1 MHEPA
6 LPGAPPRE
14 FEEYRLIRLLGRGAM
29 GEVFLAHDT
38 ALDRPVAIKFIAGI
52 EPDARARQRFF
63 LEARAIA
70 RVRHPN
76 VVAIHRI
83 GEVRR
88 RPYLVSEYVAGTGL
102 DALDKPVPPRSAL
115 AIACGL
121 ARGLA
126 AAHRQGVLHR
136 DIKPANAVLEH
147 DGTVKLLDFGL
158 AELTDPRAQ
167 QDAVA
172 QLPAL
177 AEPLAP
183 DGAPAATAAHRLGS
197 PGAPPSAGAT
207 VSLSSTGSGLSD
219 RQTSSTLDTDAPRTF
234 SRRRRI
240 AGTPLYMAPEL
251 WGGAPASP
259 RSDIYALGA
268 LLYELCAGAA
278 PHEGVAAADL
288 PRVACEVDAQPLIEV
303 APTVDAALAGVI
315 QRCLARRPSE
325 RFASGDDLCSA
336 FEALVAPRR
345 TSSGE
350 RPYRGLLA
358 FDAQHSAMFYGRSAE
373 VRALLDRLRVES
385 FVLVTGDS
393 GVGKSSLCRAG
404 LLPAAALER
413 LDGRPRWATIE
424 LVPGKQPLLSLASA
438 FAALLDT
445 SEGELARALHRDP
458 AELGRR
464 LRERPSDTATLVLVD
479 QLEEIL
485 TLPEPSEAA
494 LAALALGGVAIRA
507 SGVRLV
513 ATARSDFLTR
523 LTSLPELGDHVARS
537 LFLVRAMS
545 EADLREAIVGP
556 ALAAGFRFERDET
569 VDEFVV
575 AARSAPGGLPL
586 LQFTLA
592 ELWERRDL
600 ERKVLPA
607 SALEAMGG
615 VTGTLAKHADGVL
628 EALLPAERRA
638 AQRVLMALVTAEGT
652 RARRSVEELVRRG
665 GEAEGAAVRSAI
677 DAMVRG
683 RLLVARQSDDGR
695 AAFEIAHE
703 ALLERWD
710 TLRGWLSRD
719 AELLALRQRLER
731 AALEWQRLRE
741 HPAALWGRVQLAE
754 VRELPEGG
762 LDERERRFLAASRR
776 AARRRRFSAIAVA
789 TAAMVA
795 VAGAYTSTFLKARAD
810 LERRLGDHVVAA
822 ELAAGAARRTDAE
835 VDALRAE
842 ALATYVSQG
851 SAAGEGLWAHAH
863 TRVLGAEQAYQEASR
878 EIEAALAREDS
889 PAMRARL
896 GDVTLARL
904 LSAERDRRFADRD
917 TLMFRLS
924 FFDPGGARRAS
935 LDLGGHL
942 TLRTAPPAA
951 AVLRRYQRGEDGKLT
966 LDAPRALGETPIAEL
981 ALAQGSYMLEL
992 TAPDRAPVRYPF
1004 LVGRAERVA
1013 IDLELPRPEQ
1023 VLEGF
1028 VYVPPGPFL
1037 FGSAEPD
1044 PTIRSERYFAMPIH
1058 RAETG
1063 AYLIARVEVTFE
1075 DWIRYLEALS
1085 AGERARRTPRG
1096 RDHSDDLTLDP
1107 IAPGRWRLT
1116 FQDGRVRYSA
1126 VTGEPYVGRGGRRGR
1141 WERFPVVGISQED
1154 AAAYAAWR
1162 DATGRTPGAR
1172 LCDERE
1178 WERAGRGA
1186 DGRLFPMGERLPY
1199 DMANISPVEG
1209 HDPDGF
1215 DPREVGS
1222 YPASRSPF
1230 GVDDLSGNAA
1240 EYTLSMI
1247 ERGAIAQRSGTW
1259 FQGAGHAR
1267 LDRRYVLERSIRHPR
1282 VGFRLCATPRQG
1294 ASALP

>member
-1 MHEPA
+1 MLDGPV
-6 LPGAPPRE
+6 LSDAPPRE

-102 DALDKPVPPRSAL
+102 DALDKPVPPRTAL

-136 DIKPANAVLEH
+136 DIKPANAVLAL

-158 AELTDPRAQ
+158 AELTDLKAQ
-167 QDAVA
+167 REAVA
-172 QLPAL
+172 RPPAL
-177 AEPLAP
+177 AEPPAP
-183 DGAPAATAAHRLGS
+183 DAAPAAHHLGS
-197 PGAPPSAGAT
+197 PGAPPGAST
-207 VSLSSTGSGLSD
+207 TISLSSTISGLSG
-219 RQTSSTLDTDAPRTF
+219 RPTSSTLEADAPRA
-234 SRRRRI
+234 SSPRRQI

-251 WGGAPASP
+251 WDGAPASP

-268 LLYELCAGAA
+268 LLYELCAGDA
-278 PHEGVAAADL
+278 PHAGVAAEDL
-288 PRVACEVDAQPLIEV
+288 PRVARAADARPLVEL
-303 APTVDAALAGVI
+303 APAVDAAFAGVI

-325 RFASGDDLCSA
+325 RFASGDDLCDA
-336 FEALVAPRR
+336 FDALVAPRR
-345 TSSGE
+345 ASSGE

-373 VRALLDRLRVES
+373 VRALLDRLRVEP

-393 GVGKSSLCRAG
+393 GIGKSSLCRAG
-404 LLPAAALER
+404 LLPAAALEG
-413 LDGRPRWATIE
+413 LDGSARWTTID
-424 LVPGKQPLLSLASA
+424 LVPGKQPILSLASA

-464 LRERPSDTATLVLVD
+464 LRERAPDTATLVLVD
-479 QLEEIL
+479 QLEELL
-485 TLPEPSEAA
+485 TLPEPSETA
-494 LAALALGGVAIRA
+494 LAALALGGVAIR
-507 SGVRLV
+507 SPGVRLV

-523 LTSLPELGDHVARS
+523 LTSLPELGDQVARS
-537 LFLVRAMS
+537 LFLVRSMS

-569 VDEFVV
+569 VDELVV

-592 ELWERRDL
+592 ELWERRDHDR
-600 ERKVLPA
+600 EVLPA

-628 EALLPAERRA
+628 EALLPPERRA
-638 AQRVLMALVTAEGT
+638 AQRVLTALVTAEGT
-652 RARRSVEELVRRG
+652 RARRSAEELVCRG

-703 ALLERWD
+703 ALLDRWD

-776 AARRRRFSAIAVA
+776 AARRRRFSAVAVA
-789 TAAMVA
+789 TAAVVA
-795 VAGAYTSTFLKARAD
+795 VAGAYTSSFLKARAE
-810 LERRLGDHVVAA
+810 LERRLEAHVAA
-822 ELAAGAARRTDAE
+822 AEHAEGEAKRIDAE
-835 VDALRAE
+835 ADALRAE

-863 TRVLGAEQAYQEASR
+863 TRALGAEQAYQEASR
-878 EIEAALAREDS
+878 EIEAALALEDS

-904 LSAERDRRFADRD
+904 LSAERDRRFAERD
-917 TLMFRLS
+917 TLKFRLS
-924 FFDPGGARRAS
+924 FFDPGGGRRAA

-951 AVLRRYQRGEDGKLT
+951 AVLRRYELRDDGKLT

-981 ALAQGSYMLEL
+981 ALAQGSYLIEL
-992 TAPDRAPVRYPF
+992 TAPGRAPVRYPF
-1004 LVGRAERVA
+1004 VVGRAERVA
-1013 IDLELPRPEQ
+1013 IELDLPLPEQ
-1023 VLEGF
+1023 VPDGF

-1044 PTIRSERYFAMPIH
+1044 RTIRSERYYAMPIH

-1085 AGERARRTPRG
+1085 PDERARRTPRG
-1096 RDHSDDLTLDP
+1096 RDNTDALALDP
-1107 IAPGRWRLT
+1107 IAPGRWRLS

-1126 VTGEPYVGRGGRRGR
+1126 ATGEPYVGRGGRRGR

-1154 AAAYAAWR
+1154 AAAYAAWL
-1162 DATGRTPGAR
+1162 DVTGRTPGAR

-1240 EYTLSMI
+1240 EFTLSVM

-1259 FQGAGHAR
+1259 FQGASHAR
-1267 LDRRYVLERSIRHPR
+1267 LDRRHVLERSIRHPR
-1282 VGFRLCATPRQG
+1282 VGFRLCATLAQTG
-1294 ASALP
+1294 